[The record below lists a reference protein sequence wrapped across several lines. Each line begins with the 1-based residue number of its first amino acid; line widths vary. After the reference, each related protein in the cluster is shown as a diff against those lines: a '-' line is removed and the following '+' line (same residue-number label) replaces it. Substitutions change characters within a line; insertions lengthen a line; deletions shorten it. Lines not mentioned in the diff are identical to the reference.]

1 MTENGRETKKEEVYR
16 LLSEM
21 KVVPGE
27 KTRKQIDNYRFDA
40 NTKITLYP
48 DMIELRTDFVDGQ
61 RQIMG
66 IPIDK

>member
-1 MTENGRETKKEEVYR
+1 
-16 LLSEM
+16 M